1 MKSDKKVTVWILT
14 LVRVII
20 GWHFLYEGIVKLF
33 NQAWSSASFLMESKW
48 LLSGFFHWLAGDSTT
63 LFIVDILNTW
73 GLIIIGL
80 CLFVG
85 VFTRIAGVFGV
96 MLLILYYI
104 ASPPFVYSSLPSTS
118 HFYIIN
124 YNLIEAFILAGLAS
138 LPAGYLWSI
147 QRLFLFYYT
156 KRREERFPVPD
167 NQQKQTEFGTTRRE
181 LIKNLA
187 VIPVFGTVFFGMLRK
202 RGWLSFEEK
211 NLAARVDAISSAS
224 LISAKKIDIKE
235 LKGRVPAGKIKD
247 LEISRLI
254 VGGNLI
260 SGFAHARDLIYVSS
274 WMKAY
279 FTDEKVIETLW
290 LCEACGIN
298 TAILRTDENTIR
310 ILNAYRKRGG
320 KIRWL
325 AQTYPKGQDIT
336 NIKSAIDNGAIGAF
350 VMGNIADQVV
360 RDNRIEDLAMPIE
373 YIRSQGI
380 IAGTAGHS
388 MSVPEACI
396 ANNINVD
403 FFMKTF
409 HSDKYWSSTPV
420 DPADPYLPEQGNGHN
435 QSHDNL
441 WCMGE
446 LAVTD
451 FFRNNSTPWIAYK
464 ILAAGAIRPED
475 GIRHAFSS
483 GADFACIGMFDFQ
496 IIENA
501 NIAYNAL
508 KSDLGRERNWYA

>member
-1 MKSDKKVTVWILT
+1 
-14 LVRVII
+14 
-20 GWHFLYEGIVKLF
+20 
-33 NQAWSSASFLMESKW
+33 
-48 LLSGFFHWLAGDSTT
+48 
-63 LFIVDILNTW
+63 
-73 GLIIIGL
+73 
-80 CLFVG
+80 
-85 VFTRIAGVFGV
+85 
-96 MLLILYYI
+96 
-104 ASPPFVYSSLPSTS
+104 
-118 HFYIIN
+118 
-124 YNLIEAFILAGLAS
+124 
-138 LPAGYLWSI
+138 
-147 QRLFLFYYT
+147 
-156 KRREERFPVPD
+156 
-167 NQQKQTEFGTTRRE
+167 
-181 LIKNLA
+181 
-187 VIPVFGTVFFGMLRK
+187 
-202 RGWLSFEEK
+202 
-211 NLAARVDAISSAS
+211 
-224 LISAKKIDIKE
+224 
-235 LKGRVPAGKIKD
+235 
-247 LEISRLI
+247 
-254 VGGNLI
+254 
-260 SGFAHARDLIYVSS
+260 
-274 WMKAY
+274 
-279 FTDEKVIETLW
+279 
-290 LCEACGIN
+290 
-298 TAILRTDENTIR
+298 
-310 ILNAYRKRGG
+310 
-320 KIRWL
+320 
-325 AQTYPKGQDIT
+325 
-336 NIKSAIDNGAIGAF
+336 
-350 VMGNIADQVV
+350 VV